1 MNKIEQ
7 QEMFEH
13 FNENINIKETKNI
26 NKKDSEKNNIIFEST
41 IL

>member
-7 QEMFEH
+7 QEMFEY
-13 FNENINIKETKNI
+13 FNENINIEETKNI

>member
-1 MNKIEQ
+1 
-7 QEMFEH
+7 MFEY
-13 FNENINIKETKNI
+13 FNENINIKKTKNI

>member
-1 MNKIEQ
+1 MNKTEQ
-7 QEMFEH
+7 QETFEY
-13 FNENINIKETKNI
+13 FNKNINIEETKNI